1 MSGLSGRDCGG
12 WGGGQGG
19 MEAMGTS
26 NYPLPWTWA
35 GSTQDGPRRLQERLG
50 EPKMSSKMAQD
61 SLRYL
66 KIDMKRPAPRG
77 PKTAPRR
84 LQEAKSF
91 NT

>member
-12 WGGGQGG
+12 GGEDRVGWRQ
-19 MEAMGTS
+19 
-26 NYPLPWTWA
+26 WA
-35 GSTQDGPRRLQERLG
+35 PRTTPSLGPGRGAPDGPRRLQERLG

-66 KIDMKRPAPRG
+66 KIDMKRPAQRG